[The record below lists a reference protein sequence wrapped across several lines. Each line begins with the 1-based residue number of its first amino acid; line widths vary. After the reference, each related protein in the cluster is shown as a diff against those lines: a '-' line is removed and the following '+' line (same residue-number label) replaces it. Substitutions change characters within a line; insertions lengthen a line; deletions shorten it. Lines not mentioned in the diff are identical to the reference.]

1 LRVYVSRLILL
12 HLQDFG
18 LSYDVGRSMD
28 LREQSLIQTDRSGEL
43 ENIIDGADFEE
54 TADWDD

>member
-1 LRVYVSRLILL
+1 
-12 HLQDFG
+12 
-18 LSYDVGRSMD
+18 MD